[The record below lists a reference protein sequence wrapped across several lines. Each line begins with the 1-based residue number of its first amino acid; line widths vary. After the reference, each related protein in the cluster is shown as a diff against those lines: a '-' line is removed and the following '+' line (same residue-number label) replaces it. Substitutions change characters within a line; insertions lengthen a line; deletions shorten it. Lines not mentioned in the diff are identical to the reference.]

1 MRPGKKKFEN
11 MSENCFILK
20 GKDKRIRIKNKHMKR
35 LVLLRHGQS
44 LWNKENR
51 FTGWTDVNLSEQGVA
66 EAKKAGKVLKDEG
79 YQFKIAYTS
88 YLTRAI
94 KTLWLALE
102 EMDQM
107 WIPVKKSWR
116 LNEKHYGMLQGL
128 NKAETAKKYG
138 DDMVQLWRRSF
149 DVPPQPLETDDERN
163 PKFDPRYAEL
173 TAAEIPLTESLKEV
187 IERFIPYW
195 ESEIM
200 PVLKEN
206 DDVLVAAHGN
216 SLRAL
221 VMHLKNMSKEDI
233 LGFNIPTGIPYVF
246 EFDDDMNFV
255 KDYFLGDPE
264 EVKKLMEQV
273 ANQAKKK

>member
-1 MRPGKKKFEN
+1 
-11 MSENCFILK
+11 
-20 GKDKRIRIKNKHMKR
+20 MKR

-66 EAKKAGKVLKDEG
+66 EAIKAGKVLKEEG
-79 YQFKIAYTS
+79 YKFKIAYTS

-102 EMDQM
+102 DMDQM

-128 NKAETAKKYG
+128 NKAETAEKYG

-149 DVPPQPLETDDERN
+149 DTPPQPLACDDERN

-200 PVLKEN
+200 PAVKEN

-221 VMHLKNMSKEDI
+221 VMHLKNMGRDEI

-246 EFDDDMNFV
+246 EFDDDMNFI

>member
-1 MRPGKKKFEN
+1 
-11 MSENCFILK
+11 
-20 GKDKRIRIKNKHMKR
+20 MKR

-44 LWNKENR
+44 IWNKENR

-66 EAKKAGKVLKDEG
+66 EAKKAGKVLKEDG
-79 YQFKIAYTS
+79 YCFQIAYTS

-94 KTLWLALE
+94 KTLWLTLE

-128 NKAETAKKYG
+128 NKAETAEKYG
-138 DDMVQLWRRSF
+138 ADMVQLWRRSF
-149 DVPPQPLETDDERN
+149 DVPPQPLASDDERN
-163 PKFDPRYAEL
+163 PKFETRYAEL
-173 TAAEIPLTESLKEV
+173 TAVEIPLTESLKEV

-200 PVLKEN
+200 PALKES
-206 DDVLVAAHGN
+206 DDVLVSAHGN

>member
-1 MRPGKKKFEN
+1 
-11 MSENCFILK
+11 
-20 GKDKRIRIKNKHMKR
+20 MKR

-44 LWNKENR
+44 LWNKANR
-51 FTGWTDVNLSEQGVA
+51 FTGWTDVNLSEQGVT
-66 EAKKAGKVLKDEG
+66 EAKNSGTVLKDEG
-79 YQFKIAYTS
+79 YKFGIAYTS

-107 WIPVKKSWR
+107 WIPVIKSWR

-128 NKAETAKKYG
+128 NKAETAEKYG
-138 DDMVQLWRRSF
+138 ADKVQLWRRSF
-149 DVPPQPLETDDERN
+149 DVPPQPLECDDERN
-163 PKFDPRYAEL
+163 PKFDPRYTEL

-195 ESEIM
+195 ESEIV
-200 PVLKEN
+200 PSLKESN
-206 DDVLVAAHGN
+206 DVLVSAHGN

-221 VMHLKNMSKEDI
+221 VMHLKNMSKEEI

-246 EFDDDMNFV
+246 EFDDDMNFI

-273 ANQAKKK
+273 ANQAKTK

>member
-1 MRPGKKKFEN
+1 
-11 MSENCFILK
+11 
-20 GKDKRIRIKNKHMKR
+20 MKR

-51 FTGWTDVNLSEQGVA
+51 FTGWTDVNLSEKGVE
-66 EAKKAGKVLKDEG
+66 EAKKAGQELIKEG
-79 YQFKIAYTS
+79 YKFKIAYTS

-128 NKAETAKKYG
+128 NKAETAEKYG
-138 DDMVQLWRRSF
+138 ADMVQLWRRSF
-149 DVPPQPLETDDERN
+149 DVPPQPLASDDERN

-195 ESEIM
+195 ETEIL
-200 PVLKEN
+200 PTLKEK
-206 DDVLVAAHGN
+206 DEVLVAAHGN

-221 VMHLKNMSKEDI
+221 VMHLKNMTKEDI

-246 EFDDDMNFV
+246 EFDEDLNLV
-255 KDYFLGDPE
+255 RDYFLGDPE

>member
-1 MRPGKKKFEN
+1 
-11 MSENCFILK
+11 
-20 GKDKRIRIKNKHMKR
+20 MKR

-79 YQFKIAYTS
+79 YKFKIAYTS

-107 WIPVKKSWR
+107 WIPVQKSWR

-128 NKAETAKKYG
+128 NKAETAEKYG

-163 PKFDPRYAEL
+163 PKFDLRYAEL
-173 TAAEIPLTESLKEV
+173 TANEIPLTESLKEV

-200 PVLKEN
+200 PTLKAH

-221 VMHLKNMSKEDI
+221 VMHLKNMSREEI

-246 EFDDDMNFV
+246 EFDDHMNFV